1 MTLDALIMLS
11 GALVAFL
18 SVAGFPPSLYKP
30 MFFILGVFTIALGI
44 VVRRQRG
51 KWETM
56 MRQSGSVPR
65 QSAQMPPPLSAH
77 EAQTREEVV

>member
-30 MFFILGVFTIALGI
+30 MFFILGIFVVALGI
-44 VVRRQRG
+44 VMRRQRG
-51 KWETM
+51 ERETAE
-56 MRQSGSVPR
+56 RKRAQSFQAP
-65 QSAQMPPPLSAH
+65 SAPLLSH
-77 EAQTREEVV
+77 ENEQENKVEQ